1 MLKKVDRFMFIKKLW
16 YKEDPFTEK
25 TAEVL
30 DLALSLVEEDVAE
43 ELRDVVEEI
52 LNNPFE
58 YDLDDDFMQELMF
71 EWLDVQDI
79 LYWSRNEQIIS
90 AIERWITDSFFDAL
104 NREDIKII
112 DQNEVEEELNK
123 EAQ

>member
-43 ELRDVVEEI
+43 ELRDVVGEI
-52 LNNPFE
+52 LDSPFD
-58 YDLDDDFMQELMF
+58 YDLDDDFMQELLF
-71 EWLDVQDI
+71 EWFNVYDI
-79 LYWSRNEQIIS
+79 LHWPGTDTIS
-90 AIERWITDSFFDAL
+90 MAIAKWITKEFFNAL
-104 NREDIKII
+104 NREDIKIV
-112 DQNEVEEELNK
+112 DQKEIEEELNK
-123 EAQ
+123 EVQ